1 MIRFYRVAHKP
12 HPQEWATELFYNRLD
27 SRIPPGNPTEIEMP
41 VPDYQTVMLPLLRL
55 TSDGNEHTLVQSAEA
70 IADEFRLADEER
82 KEMLSGSGQ
91 LKIYNRVGWARTYMA
106 KAGLLEAVGRG
117 KFKITE
123 RGLEL
128 LKTKPKKIDVN
139 LLNQFPEFVEFR
151 TGSAG
156 NRLNSS
162 SGSSG
167 DLAAAQQTPQE
178 LLESSYQTLHQQVA
192 DDLLERISKSSP
204 RFFERLV
211 VDLLVAMGYG
221 GSRKDAGQALHTGK
235 SGDDGIDG
243 IIKEDRLGLD
253 AVYVQ
258 AKRWKATVGRP
269 EVQGFA
275 GSLEGHRARKG
286 VFITTSQ
293 FSADARE
300 YVSRIE
306 KKIILVDGQQLA
318 SLSIEFGVGVEA
330 VSSYK
335 THRIDTDYF
344 EEE

>member
-1 MIRFYRVAHKP
+1 
-12 HPQEWATELFYNRLD
+12 
-27 SRIPPGNPTEIEMP
+27 MP

-55 TSDGNEHTLVQSAEA
+55 TSDGQEHTLVQAADA
-70 IADEFRLADEER
+70 IADEFNLTDEER

-91 LKIYNRVGWARTYMA
+91 LKIYNRVGWSRTYMA

-128 LKTKPKKIDVN
+128 LKQKPKKIDVN
-139 LLNQFPEFVEFR
+139 LLNQYPEFVEFR
-151 TGSAG
+151 TGSTGNKSNASAG
-156 NRLNSS
+156 N
-162 SGSSG
+162 GV
-167 DLAAAQQTPQE
+167 DLVAAQQTPQE
-178 LLESSYQTLHQQVA
+178 LLESSYQALHRQVA
-192 DDLLERISKSSP
+192 DELIEKISRSSP
-204 RFFERLV
+204 RFFEKLV

-221 GSRKDAGQALHTGK
+221 GSRRDAGQALLTGK

-258 AKRWKATVGRP
+258 AKRWKGTVGRP
-269 EVQGFA
+269 DVQSFA

-286 VFITTSQ
+286 VFITISQ

-300 YVSRIE
+300 YVTRIE

-318 SLSIEFGVGVEA
+318 NLSIEFGIGVEA
-330 VSSYK
+330 VNSYK
-335 THRIDTDYF
+335 IHRIDTDYF